1 MNSPSNQTAYRGRN
15 ESNQR
20 DFIETVQMD
29 HQDLAPTSAWDLD
42 VPFVLERAD
51 SMSELPTFQDLL
63 TALQDTPE
71 RETPP
76 LVASSSALL
85 EDGCN
90 KASLLLHLHIGR
102 PSELDVPLIRIG
114 A

>member
-1 MNSPSNQTAYRGRN
+1 
-15 ESNQR
+15 
-20 DFIETVQMD
+20 MD
-29 HQDLAPTSAWDLD
+29 HQDLALTNAWDLD

-85 EDGCN
+85 EDGGGD
-90 KASLLLHLHIGR
+90 KASLLLHLHLGR
-102 PSELDVPLIRIG
+102 PSELDVPLIGIG